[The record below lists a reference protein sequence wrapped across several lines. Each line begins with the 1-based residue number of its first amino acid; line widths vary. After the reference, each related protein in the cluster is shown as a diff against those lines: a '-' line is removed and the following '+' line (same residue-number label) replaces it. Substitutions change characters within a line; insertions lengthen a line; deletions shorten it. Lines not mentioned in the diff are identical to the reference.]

1 MVRAGWERVSATA
14 RVVYS
19 YMFVNAR
26 PWPQIWLGA
35 CKRDSTRSLFIHVC
49 ERETMAT
56 NMRNVND
63 SEVLT

>member
-1 MVRAGWERVSATA
+1 MLYAQNERNPNVWSG
-14 RVVYS
+14 
-19 YMFVNAR
+19 
-26 PWPQIWLGA
+26 LGA